1 MNTHATQ
8 REHCPPAR
16 TGATVPTC
24 AQCRRALGLTADTD
38 KQQRQRKQNN
48 MQNKVTIQFKDNDDR
63 ENFLRYIARARGKD
77 GTVGGLY
84 AGLLCSALKRCALV
98 GEAQATTAQEA
109 INEIGAKAGE
119 SLAEKA
125 TKLYD
130 ALTTDERQRFSQNG
144 ALLYRLAK
152 LLIVTCQDDIER
164 QWSAEGFKTELRALK
179 RIRLHRYV

>member
-1 MNTHATQ
+1 MNTHAT
-8 REHCPPAR
+8 REHCPPVRA
-16 TGATVPTC
+16 AAPTC

-38 KQQRQRKQNN
+38 GQQQQRKQNN
-48 MQNKVTIQFKDNDDR
+48 MQNKLTIQFKDSDDKN
-63 ENFLRYIARARGKD
+63 NFLRYIAKAKGQD

-98 GEAQATTAQEA
+98 GEARATTAQEA

-130 ALTTDERQRFSQNG
+130 ALTTDERQRFSRNG
-144 ALLYRLAK
+144 EFLYRMAK
-152 LLIVTCQDDIER
+152 LLIVACQDDVER
-164 QWSAEGFKTELRALK
+164 QWGAEGFKTELRALK
-179 RIRLHRYV
+179 KIRAHRYV